1 MTESEIRQQL
11 RTWIINRAKDKPD
24 GFRDDIPI
32 LESGILSSLDIV
44 ELILFIENL
53 RGGVEVSVEDL
64 DGGAFRDVDA
74 IYRSFF
80 VPA

>member
-11 RTWIINRAKDKPD
+11 RTWIVNRAKDKPD

-64 DGGAFRDVDA
+64 DSGAFRDVDA

>member
-64 DGGAFRDVDA
+64 DSGAFRDVDA